1 VHWLLAERGRETE
14 TLALTLHVKARQSL
28 AAHRL
33 PQLQEPT
40 SFDLPNPFPRDA
52 VAASHFV
59 QRSGPSIPEAKT
71 QLDDFSLTRG
81 QRSQHFADPLAQ
93 QVMIYGLAGT
103 GGIRITQKVFERPF
117 AIVAQGFVQADR
129 VPANLAQGTG
139 FLAGEA

>member
-1 VHWLLAERGRETE
+1 MCNGFPFRARCVKTLKASRGRETE
-14 TLALTLHVKARQSL
+14 TLALTLHIKARQSL

-33 PQLQEPT
+33 PQLEESA

-52 VAASHFV
+52 VAAGHFI
-59 QRSGPSIPEAKT
+59 QRSRPSIPEAKA

-93 QVMIYGLAGT
+93 QVVVDGLAGT

-129 VPANLAQGTG
+129 
-139 FLAGEA
+139 